1 MSSGNLRDALLGL
14 GNMFKQV
21 MWWMSLSHIHRLDLG
36 VFHCAKKSGT
46 LARFQNYNL
55 NPINMYKKVL
65 VTVFSMLHINIFIFI
80 SFPNLAHDE

>member
-1 MSSGNLRDALLGL
+1 
-14 GNMFKQV
+14 
-21 MWWMSLSHIHRLDLG
+21 
-36 VFHCAKKSGT
+36 
-46 LARFQNYNL
+46 L